1 MQNNMETGI
10 SVKML
15 IDEEKI
21 PVTYNMLQQIN

>member
-1 MQNNMETGI
+1 MQNNMETDI

-21 PVTYNMLQQIN
+21 PVADNMLQQIN